1 MEVTK
6 VKIYP
11 YNVKYGKLG
20 KCQVILDHELL
31 LTGLTLMD
39 YYGKRYVIYPKNVN
53 NKRELCFVQPIKKP
67 LADKINKA
75 VFEAYDKMNINVEEK
90 IEKTEESDESAF
102 MAGIKD
108 MVDTLQG
115 ETAVL
120 YAGKYLENTQPSN
133 GPEPMTDPEELEIVE

>member
-75 VFEAYDKMNINVEEK
+75 VFEAYDKKKLKNLMSPLSWLELRTWLILFKAKLPCSMLVSISRILNRQ
-90 IEKTEESDESAF
+90 
-102 MAGIKD
+102 
-108 MVDTLQG
+108 MVQNL
-115 ETAVL
+115 
-120 YAGKYLENTQPSN
+120 
-133 GPEPMTDPEELEIVE
+133 

>member
-1 MEVTK
+1 M
-6 VKIYP
+6 
-11 YNVKYGKLG
+11 
-20 KCQVILDHELL
+20 
-31 LTGLTLMD
+31 
-39 YYGKRYVIYPKNVN
+39 N

-108 MVDTLQG
+108 MVDTIQG

>member
-53 NKRELCFVQPIKKP
+53 NKRELCFVP

-108 MVDTLQG
+108 MVDTIQG